1 MSKIES
7 GMRVVLAFT
16 EAFNRHDID
25 SMMKLIS
32 DDCVMD
38 DFAGSPDGN
47 KYSGKQEI
55 TRFWKDSFH
64 LSPNIHI
71 EIEDIFGF
79 GYRCIMRW
87 KYKWI
92 NDSGENQY
100 IRGVDIYKV
109 RDDLICEKLS
119 YIKG

>member
-16 EAFNRHDID
+16 ETFNRHNIE
-25 SMMKLIS
+25 SMMQLIS
-32 DDCVMD
+32 DDCVME
-38 DFAGSPDGN
+38 DFTGAPDGN

-55 TRFWKDSFH
+55 TRFWKDSFR

-87 KYKWI
+87 KSKWI
-92 NDSGENQY
+92 NDSGENKY
-100 IRGVDIYKV
+100 IRGVDIFKV

-119 YIKG
+119 YVKG